1 MRRGP
6 GENHVP
12 GIGRYVRVDGSQ
24 ARRFSTKQG
33 YETGIMYERTV
44 DFLREVKT
52 ELSKVSWPSR
62 NELIGSTTVVIIITL
77 ILAAFTGV
85 IDFILSII
93 LSYLLGA

>member
-1 MRRGP
+1 MRAGTRERTARPGGP
-6 GENHVP
+6 AQP
-12 GIGRYVRVDGSQ
+12 
-24 ARRFSTKQG
+24 
-33 YETGIMYERTV
+33 YEAGIMYERTV
-44 DFLREVKT
+44 DFLREVRT

-93 LSYLLGA
+93 LSRLLGA

>member
-1 MRRGP
+1 
-6 GENHVP
+6 
-12 GIGRYVRVDGSQ
+12 
-24 ARRFSTKQG
+24 
-33 YETGIMYERTV
+33 MYERTV
-44 DFLREVKT
+44 DFLREVRT

-93 LSYLLGA
+93 LSRLLGD

>member
-1 MRRGP
+1 
-6 GENHVP
+6 
-12 GIGRYVRVDGSQ
+12 
-24 ARRFSTKQG
+24 
-33 YETGIMYERTV
+33 MYERTV

-62 NELIGSTTVVIIITL
+62 AELIGSTTVVIIITL

-93 LSYLLGA
+93 LSRLLGA

>member
-1 MRRGP
+1 
-6 GENHVP
+6 
-12 GIGRYVRVDGSQ
+12 
-24 ARRFSTKQG
+24 
-33 YETGIMYERTV
+33 MYERTV

-93 LSYLLGA
+93 LSRLLGA

>member
-1 MRRGP
+1 
-6 GENHVP
+6 
-12 GIGRYVRVDGSQ
+12 
-24 ARRFSTKQG
+24 
-33 YETGIMYERTV
+33 MYERLV

-62 NELIGSTTVVIIITL
+62 NELIGSTTVVIVITL

-93 LSYLLGA
+93 LSRLLGA

>member
-1 MRRGP
+1 
-6 GENHVP
+6 
-12 GIGRYVRVDGSQ
+12 
-24 ARRFSTKQG
+24 
-33 YETGIMYERTV
+33 MYERTV
-44 DFLREVKT
+44 DFLREVRT

-93 LSYLLGA
+93 LSRLLGA

>member
-1 MRRGP
+1 MRAGTR
-6 GENHVP
+6 E
-12 GIGRYVRVDGSQ
+12 RTAQR
-24 ARRFSTKQG
+24 
-33 YETGIMYERTV
+33 IMYERTV
-44 DFLREVKT
+44 DFLREVRT

-93 LSYLLGA
+93 LSRLLGA

>member
-1 MRRGP
+1 MRYAHARGHARENGP
-6 GENHVP
+6 G
-12 GIGRYVRVDGSQ
+12 
-24 ARRFSTKQG
+24 RRNRAQP
-33 YETGIMYERTV
+33 YEAGIMYERTV
-44 DFLREVKT
+44 DFLREVRT

-93 LSYLLGA
+93 LSRLLGA

>member
-1 MRRGP
+1 M
-6 GENHVP
+6 
-12 GIGRYVRVDGSQ
+12 IGRQVSSSLED
-24 ARRFSTKQG
+24 RRPVLH
-33 YETGIMYERTV
+33 ETGIMYERTV
-44 DFLREVKT
+44 DFLREVRT

-93 LSYLLGA
+93 LSRLLGA

>member
-1 MRRGP
+1 
-6 GENHVP
+6 
-12 GIGRYVRVDGSQ
+12 
-24 ARRFSTKQG
+24 
-33 YETGIMYERTV
+33 MYERTV
-44 DFLREVKT
+44 DFLREVRT

-93 LSYLLGA
+93 LSLLLGA

>member
-1 MRRGP
+1 MIGR
-6 GENHVP
+6 HVP
-12 GIGRYVRVDGSQ
+12 SSLRD
-24 ARRFSTKQG
+24 RRPVQH
-33 YETGIMYERTV
+33 ETGIMYERTV
-44 DFLREVKT
+44 DFLREVRT

-93 LSYLLGA
+93 LSRLLGA

>member
-1 MRRGP
+1 MRAGTRERTAQAGAT
-6 GENHVP
+6 
-12 GIGRYVRVDGSQ
+12 GRNRAQ
-24 ARRFSTKQG
+24 P
-33 YETGIMYERTV
+33 YEAGIMYERTV
-44 DFLREVKT
+44 DFLREVRT

-93 LSYLLGA
+93 LSRLLGA

>member
-1 MRRGP
+1 MLS
-6 GENHVP
+6 ENHEPV
-12 GIGRYVRVDGSQ
+12 IGRHVSSRLKD
-24 ARRFSTKQG
+24 RRPVQH
-33 YETGIMYERTV
+33 ETGIMYERTV
-44 DFLREVKT
+44 DFLREVRT

-93 LSYLLGA
+93 LSRLLGA

>member
-1 MRRGP
+1 M
-6 GENHVP
+6 E
-12 GIGRYVRVDGSQ
+12 
-24 ARRFSTKQG
+24 ARRSFQH
-33 YETGIMYERTV
+33 ETGIMYERTV

-93 LSYLLGA
+93 LSRLLGA